1 MVNEERFKVGIDRL
15 KKICG
20 NENEL
25 DFCSTSKDVEPFEN
39 FIGQERAIKAMDF
52 GLKMNATG
60 YNIFVS
66 GAQGTGKS
74 TYTESAVRQIAKVK
88 AVPEDWCYIYNFTDR
103 DNPLAISLPA
113 GEGKVFKKDM
123 EALVSELRIIIPR
136 AFEGSDYRQQRD
148 RIIQSVRKKLV
159 DMLHEVEK
167 EANDEGFMLQQLPG
181 RVLFLPIKDG
191 QPIQQEEYEKYSIDE
206 RKKIEEKMHQLQK
219 KMNETMRYGQ
229 NLEKQGNG
237 QIVELEKKIAHS
249 AAEAPVNRLKEK
261 YREYPKIIEYLD
273 GVFKDVVENHKTF
286 KSSGHGGIVDNAFQQ
301 QVPQDAQ
308 ENGGLIDENGFYFED
323 EENRFARYKV
333 NLFVNNER
341 ITGAPVIIES
351 NPNYYNLFGKIE
363 YKSHMMSMTTDFTM
377 VKPGALQ
384 RANGGYLILQAKDL
398 LMDPFVWDAL
408 KKALKYR
415 EAIVENMGEQY
426 RLIPT
431 TTLRPQP
438 IPLDVKI
445 LLIGTPIFYAI
456 FSSDEDFEKLFKIKV
471 DFDIE
476 MPRNSD
482 NVCQYVSFVST
493 LCREGNLK
501 HFDRPALS
509 RIIEYGSRL
518 AADQNKLSTR
528 FNDIKDIVY
537 EASAFASMEDSEF
550 VDSRHVKKAIDE
562 RKYRL
567 NKLEEKIQEGIVK
580 ERIRIET
587 TGREVGQIN
596 GLSVI
601 GLSGYSFGI
610 PMRITARTYMGRGGV
625 IHIERETGMSGSI
638 HTKGVYT
645 LVGYL
650 GGTFAKKKP
659 FGLTAQITF
668 EQNYQGVEGDSAS
681 SAELYAI
688 LSSLSGVPI
697 KQNIAVTGSV
707 DQRGKIQPIGGAVEK
722 IEGFFDICSAKGLSG
737 DQGVMIPAENIDD
750 LMLKDEVLDA
760 VREGKFSIYAVKTI
774 EEGIYLLTDTEAGE
788 ENEDGA
794 YPEGTVFARVAKRLL
809 ESYENRKNKEEDD
822 NGNGMNKGKE
832 EDENI

>member
-1 MVNEERFKVGIDRL
+1 MGNEEKFKVGIERL
-15 KKICG
+15 KRICG
-20 NENEL
+20 SENEL

-52 GLKMNATG
+52 GLKMEATG
-60 YNIFVS
+60 YNIFVA

-74 TYTESAVRQIAKVK
+74 TYTESTVKQAAKGK
-88 AVPEDWCYIYNFTDR
+88 PVPMDWCYIYNFNDR
-103 DNPLAISLPA
+103 DNPMSVSLPA
-113 GEGKVFKKDM
+113 GKGKVFKKDM
-123 EALVSELRIIIPR
+123 EALVSELKILIPR

-181 RVLFLPIKDG
+181 RVLFLPVKNG

-237 QIVELEKKIAHS
+237 QIVELEKKIAYA
-249 AAEAPVNRLKEK
+249 AAEVPVNRLKEK
-261 YREYPKIIEYLD
+261 YGDFPKILEYLE
-273 GVFKDVVENHKTF
+273 GVLKDVVENHRIFKTPGH
-286 KSSGHGGIVDNAFQQ
+286 SGGVEYTFQQQGHQEAQEEGGIV
-301 QVPQDAQ
+301 
-308 ENGGLIDENGFYFED
+308 DENGFYFED
-323 EENRFARYKV
+323 EESRFTRYSV

-341 ITGAPVIIES
+341 LSGAPVIIES
-351 NPNYYNLFGKIE
+351 SPNYYNLFGKIE

-377 VKPGALQ
+377 VKSGALQ

-476 MPRNSD
+476 MPRHNE

-501 HFDRPALS
+501 HFDKLALA
-509 RIIEYGSRL
+509 RIVEYGSRL

-537 EASAFASMEDSEF
+537 EASAFAAMDDSEF
-550 VDSRHVKKAIDE
+550 VDSKHVKKAIDE

-567 NKLEEKIQEGIVK
+567 NKLEEKIHEEIIKG
-580 ERIRIET
+580 RIRIET

-722 IEGFFDICSAKGLSG
+722 IEGFFDICNSKGLTG
-737 DQGVMIPAENIDD
+737 DQGVMIPDENIED
-750 LMLKDEVLDA
+750 LMLKDELLDA
-760 VREGKFSIYAVKTI
+760 VAEGKFNIYAVKTI
-774 EEGIYLLTDTEAGE
+774 EEGIFLLTDTEAGKE
-788 ENEDGA
+788 DDDGA
-794 YPEGTVFARVAKRLL
+794 YPEGTIFEKVAKRLI
-809 ESYENRKNKEEDD
+809 ESYENRKEIENDKKD
-822 NGNGMNKGKE
+822 NGGTEGKE
-832 EDENI
+832 EEKNI